1 MFVSLPQK
9 RDMSTTKITREEALA
24 RLKRS
29 QARKKERLAEMEV
42 ILRKRFLERT
52 GEEPK
57 YFFAL

>member
-1 MFVSLPQK
+1 
-9 RDMSTTKITREEALA
+9 MSTTKLTREEALA

-42 ILRKRFLERT
+42 ILRQRYFERT

>member
-1 MFVSLPQK
+1 
-9 RDMSTTKITREEALA
+9 MSTTKMTREEALA

-29 QARKKERLAEMEV
+29 QARKKERLAEMEA
-42 ILRKRFLERT
+42 ILRKRYFERT